1 MSWSDHHSRSEKL
14 SGAAEMFSRSGDKL
28 RAYEAY
34 RQAATEEVLAFD
46 ALEIGKARTRGIT
59 AVSAVALFY
68 KGQDFSTA
76 EQLAYRLLGTPLPP
90 YAADELRNLL
100 QIIWTT
106 NSAEK
111 AGIKFVSGDV
121 LVSIKGGQ
129 VIHGGAPLDLVMHR
143 VEGIQAVLFRTVEM
157 LLEKP
162 FRKRGGPD
170 SDIQSMFKPWLFQ
183 APAGSYQFAV
193 RMQEPEQMQL
203 WVDNRS
209 KLEQVTNA
217 FFKVLKALAT
227 DPETEL
233 STLVP
238 NKEYQGAFLNL
249 ARSLAPTEKTF
260 ERIEVRDASAPA
272 EPLVT
277 LALGSRKGLND
288 AIRKLRPASPSPE
301 APEIRISGVLRAVHL
316 DQDWLEV
323 SVAGEPPEH
332 LRIIEAG
339 EALDDVVGP
348 MVNRTVI
355 VSVLKRGT
363 KYFYR
368 DIETAE

>member
-1 MSWSDHHSRSEKL
+1 
-14 SGAAEMFSRSGDKL
+14 MFSRSGDKL

-46 ALEIGKARTRGIT
+46 ALEIGKVRTRGIT

-203 WVDNRS
+203 WVDNRP

-249 ARSLAPTEKTF
+249 ARSLAPSEKTF

-288 AIRKLRPASPSPE
+288 AIRKLRPASPLPE
-301 APEIRISGVLRAVHL
+301 VPEIKISGILRAVHL

-332 LRIIEAG
+332 LHIIEAG

-348 MVNRTVI
+348 MVNRAVI

-363 KYFYR
+363 KYLYR
-368 DIETAE
+368 DIEIAES